1 MSILTEQ
8 QLEEG
13 WVENERGGVQ
23 PPDHLIDFSEIPK
36 VNSFVGWK
44 PGGGK
49 AMYQDML
56 VRRQNRVAKVPR
68 GE

>member
-1 MSILTEQ
+1 MSE
-8 QLEEG
+8 
-13 WVENERGGVQ
+13 GGVQ

-44 PGGGK
+44 PGGAK
-49 AMYQDML
+49 AMHQDML